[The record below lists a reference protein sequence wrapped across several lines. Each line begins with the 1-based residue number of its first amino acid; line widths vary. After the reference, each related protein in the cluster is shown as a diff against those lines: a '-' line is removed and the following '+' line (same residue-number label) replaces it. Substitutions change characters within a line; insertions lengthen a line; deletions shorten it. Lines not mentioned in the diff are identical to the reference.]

1 MMIFNGINIFPSEIE
16 LCLLKHPEVKD
27 SAVTGIQHK
36 VHGDIPTAVIS
47 LRENSKATKESLEQ
61 FIKNKLT
68 TKVAINIILTDSLL
82 EMRGASY
89 QSQDFKN
96 GLSTIN
102 TNKKCTMLTN
112 STFLTQSMA

>member
-68 TKVAINIILTDSLL
+68 TKVAINIILTDSLPRD
-82 EMRGASY
+82 ERGKLPKSRL
-89 QSQDFKN
+89 QEWI
-96 GLSTIN
+96 IN
-102 TNKKCTMLTN
+102 HKYEQKCTMLTN
-112 STFLTQSMA
+112 LLF